1 MQNNLDEYYT
11 MVNFICEN
19 LLGEKREFNNRY
31 KNPIEAGKSKDA
43 TWQQVLPGFYTRY
56 PYNFIL
62 IILRENSC
70 KDVAMHSTKNSM
82 HVSIELTM
90 GFFRKV

>member
-43 TWQQVLPGFYTRY
+43 TWQQVLTGFYTLY

-62 IILRENSC
+62 IKEKIHAKTLLCTLQKTRCTYPS
-70 KDVAMHSTKNSM
+70 S
-82 HVSIELTM
+82 
-90 GFFRKV
+90 